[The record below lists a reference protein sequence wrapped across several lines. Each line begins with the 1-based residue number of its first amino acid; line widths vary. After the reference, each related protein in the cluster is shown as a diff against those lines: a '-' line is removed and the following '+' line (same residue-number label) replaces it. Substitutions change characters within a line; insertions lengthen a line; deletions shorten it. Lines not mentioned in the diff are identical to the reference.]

1 MRFYDLI
8 FLAFSTLVRYP
19 LRTLMLLI
27 ATSIGVMAVILLT
40 AVGEGARDYI
50 TGEFRDM
57 GTNLLIVIPGKNETS
72 GGGSPVDLAGV
83 APRDLTVE
91 DAISLRQIE
100 AIKNI
105 APIVIGETPAQFN
118 GLERSVPIIG
128 TTPSFLAVR
137 KWEMATGNFLP
148 GVTLDRSPPVC
159 VIGKEVESELFGKNK
174 AIGQWLRVGDRRCRV
189 TGIIGTEGRAVGIDA
204 QKVVVMPVSLAT
216 ALFNRPS
223 LFRIGIEARNTWE
236 MEQIKKDIIRII
248 KKRHQGKEDITVI
261 RQDSVMKSFDNI
273 FDVLTM
279 ALGSIASISL
289 FVAGILIMNVMLVA
303 VSQRQAEIGLLKAIG
318 AKNNQINHLFIT
330 EAIILSGSGALLG
343 LVLGHTV
350 TQILKVAFPTFNF
363 LPPLWASFVSL
374 LVALISGVVFGLL
387 PARRAAKLDPVIA
400 LSGNK

>member
-118 GLERSVPIIG
+118 GLERTVPIIG

-216 ALFNRPS
+216 ALFNRAS

-236 MEQIKKDIIRII
+236 MEQIKKDIIKII

-273 FDVLTM
+273 FNVLTM

-318 AKNNQINHLFIT
+318 AKNNQINYLFIT

-374 LVALISGVVFGLL
+374 LVALVSGVVFGLL

>member
-248 KKRHQGKEDITVI
+248 KRRHQGKEDITVI

-273 FDVLTM
+273 FNVLTM
-279 ALGSIASISL
+279 ALGAIASISL

>member
-1 MRFYDLI
+1 MRLYDLI

-137 KWEMATGNFLP
+137 KWEMATGQFLP

-273 FDVLTM
+273 FNVLTM

>member
-223 LFRIGIEARNTWE
+223 LFRIAIEARNTWE

-273 FDVLTM
+273 FNVLTM

>member
-1 MRFYDLI
+1 MRLYDLI

-223 LFRIGIEARNTWE
+223 LFRIAIEARNTWE

-273 FDVLTM
+273 FNVLTM

-374 LVALISGVVFGLL
+374 LVALIAGVVFGLL

>member
-1 MRFYDLI
+1 
-8 FLAFSTLVRYP
+8 
-19 LRTLMLLI
+19 MLLI

-148 GVTLDRSPPVC
+148 GVSLDRSPPVC

-273 FDVLTM
+273 FNVLTM

-289 FVAGILIMNVMLVA
+289 FVAGVLIMNVMLVA

-318 AKNNQINHLFIT
+318 ARNNQINSLFIT

-350 TQILKVAFPTFNF
+350 TQVLKVAFPTFNF

-374 LVALISGVVFGLL
+374 FVALVSGVVFGLL

>member
-72 GGGSPVDLAGV
+72 GGGSPIDLAGV

-118 GLERSVPIIG
+118 GLERTVPIIG

-223 LFRIGIEARNTWE
+223 LFRIAIEARNTWE
-236 MEQIKKDIIRII
+236 MEQIKKDIIKII

-273 FDVLTM
+273 FNVLTM

>member
-1 MRFYDLI
+1 MRFYDLL
-8 FLAFSTLVRYP
+8 FLAFSTLIRYP

-50 TGEFRDM
+50 TGEFKDM
-57 GTNLLIVIPGKNETS
+57 GTNLLIVLPGKNETT

-100 AIKNI
+100 AINRI
-105 APIVIGETPAQFN
+105 APIVVGETPAQFN

-137 KWEMATGNFLP
+137 QWEMESGNFLP

-159 VIGKEVESELFGKNK
+159 VIGKEVESELFGKNN
-174 AIGQWLRVGDRRCRV
+174 ALGQWLRVGDRRCRV
-189 TGIIGTEGRAVGIDA
+189 TGIIATEGRAIGIDV
-204 QKVVVMPVSLAT
+204 QKIVVMPVSLAT

-223 LFRIGIEARNTWE
+223 LFRIIAEARNSWE
-236 MEQIKKDIIRII
+236 MDQIEKEIIRII

-261 RQDSVMKSFDNI
+261 RQDAVMKSFDNI
-273 FDVLTM
+273 FNVLTM

-303 VSQRQAEIGLLKAIG
+303 VSQRQSEIGLLKAIG
-318 AKNNQINHLFIT
+318 AKNKQINYLFIT
-330 EAIILSGSGALLG
+330 EAIILSGSGAILG
-343 LVLGHTV
+343 LILGHTT
-350 TQILKVAFPTFNF
+350 TQVLKLAFPTFNF

-374 LVALISGVVFGLL
+374 IVALLSGIIFGLL
-387 PARRAAKLDPVIA
+387 PARRASKLDPVIA

>member
-57 GTNLLIVIPGKNETS
+57 GTNLLIVMPGKNETS

-118 GLERSVPIIG
+118 GLERTVPIIG

-148 GVTLDRSPPVC
+148 GVSLDRSPPVC

-216 ALFNRPS
+216 ALFNRAS

-236 MEQIKKDIIRII
+236 MEQIKKDIIKII

-273 FDVLTM
+273 FNVLTM

-318 AKNNQINHLFIT
+318 AKNNQINYLFIT

>member
-223 LFRIGIEARNTWE
+223 LFRIAIEARNTWE

-273 FDVLTM
+273 FNVLTM

-318 AKNNQINHLFIT
+318 AKNNQINQLFIT
-330 EAIILSGSGALLG
+330 EAIILSGFGALLG

>member
-1 MRFYDLI
+1 MRFYDLL
-8 FLAFSTLVRYP
+8 FLAFSTLIRYP

-50 TGEFRDM
+50 TGEFKDM
-57 GTNLLIVIPGKNETS
+57 GTNLLIVLPGKNETT

-100 AIKNI
+100 AINRI
-105 APIVIGETPAQFN
+105 APIVVGETPAQFN

-137 KWEMATGNFLP
+137 KWEMESGNFLP

-159 VIGKEVESELFGKNK
+159 VIGKEVESELFGKNN
-174 AIGQWLRVGDRRCRV
+174 ALGQWLRVGDRRCRV
-189 TGIIGTEGRAVGIDA
+189 TGIIGTEGRAIGIDV
-204 QKVVVMPVSLAT
+204 QKIVVMPVSLAT

-223 LFRIGIEARNTWE
+223 LFRIIAEARNSWE
-236 MEQIKKDIIRII
+236 MDHIKKEIIRII

-261 RQDSVMKSFDNI
+261 RQDAVMKSFDNI
-273 FDVLTM
+273 FNVLTM

-303 VSQRQAEIGLLKAIG
+303 VSQRQSEIGLLKAIG
-318 AKNNQINHLFIT
+318 AKNKQINYLFIT
-330 EAIILSGSGALLG
+330 EAIILSGSGAILG
-343 LVLGHTV
+343 LILGHTT
-350 TQILKVAFPTFNF
+350 TQVLKLAFPTFNF

-374 LVALISGVVFGLL
+374 IVALLSGIIFGLL
-387 PARRAAKLDPVIA
+387 PARRASKLDPVIA

>member
-148 GVTLDRSPPVC
+148 GVSLDRSPPVC

-273 FDVLTM
+273 FNVLTM

-318 AKNNQINHLFIT
+318 ARNNQINSLFIT

-350 TQILKVAFPTFNF
+350 TQVLKVAFPTFNF

-374 LVALISGVVFGLL
+374 FVALISGVVFGLL

>member
-128 TTPSFLAVR
+128 TTPSFLAVS

-248 KKRHQGKEDITVI
+248 KRRHQGKEDITVI

-273 FDVLTM
+273 FNVLTM

>member
-343 LVLGHTV
+343 LILGHTV

>member
-57 GTNLLIVIPGKNETS
+57 GTNLLIVMPGKNETS

-118 GLERSVPIIG
+118 GLERTVPIIG

-148 GVTLDRSPPVC
+148 GVSLDRSPPVC

-216 ALFNRPS
+216 ALFNRAS

-236 MEQIKKDIIRII
+236 MEQIKKDIIKII

-273 FDVLTM
+273 FNVLTM

-318 AKNNQINHLFIT
+318 AKNNQINYLFIT

-374 LVALISGVVFGLL
+374 LVALVSGVVFGLL

>member
-57 GTNLLIVIPGKNETS
+57 GTNLLIVMPGKNETS

-118 GLERSVPIIG
+118 GLERTVPIIG

-216 ALFNRPS
+216 ALFNRAS

-236 MEQIKKDIIRII
+236 MEQIKKDIIKII

-273 FDVLTM
+273 FNVLTM
-279 ALGSIASISL
+279 AWGSIASISL

-318 AKNNQINHLFIT
+318 AKNNQINYLFIT

-374 LVALISGVVFGLL
+374 LVALVSGVVFGLL